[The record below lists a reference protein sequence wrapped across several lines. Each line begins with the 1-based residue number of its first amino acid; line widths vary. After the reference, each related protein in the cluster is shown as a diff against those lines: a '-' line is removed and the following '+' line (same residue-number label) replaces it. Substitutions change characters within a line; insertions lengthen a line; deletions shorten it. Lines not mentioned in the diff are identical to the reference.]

1 MTSMIVLLVVLF
13 ILIFIGVPVGFAI
26 GGATMVSILTTSNL
40 NMVVN
45 AQYCY
50 SGIFSFT
57 VMAIP
62 FFMLA
67 GIVMSSG
74 SIAKKIVNFAEAL
87 IGSITGGLGAVAM
100 VACMFF
106 GAISG
111 SGMATTSAIGSMLI
125 PEMKKKGYPADYAAT
140 LVCFGGIVGPIIP
153 PSLSFVLYGSA
164 TGVSIADLFKAGIFP
179 GILLGLGFMAV
190 NYVFCKTKGMG
201 QIEAAGS
208 SAAIPVEG
216 VEFNSNEEAAEFA
229 KNQVNSRLKNLW
241 IAFKDGFWALLSPA
255 IILGGIYSGTFTPT
269 EAACVSVVYSIIVSM
284 FIYKDLNL
292 KGVYKAFVDA
302 AVLNGITSFL
312 LGYSTVFSTF
322 MTFERIPDAI
332 YNFLVSISDSKI
344 VVLLIINAVLLIL
357 GCFLDTVPA
366 IIVMAPL
373 LLPAVKQFG
382 VDPIHFGVIMAVN
395 LALGLCSPPY
405 GCNLF
410 VGCAVAKIKMQ
421 DMFKWLIPFFI
432 VGVIMVLI
440 ITFVEPLSLVLL

>member
-1 MTSMIVLLVVLF
+1 MSVIVLFVVLF
-13 ILIFIGVPVGFAI
+13 LLLLIGVPVGFAI
-26 GGATMVSILTTSNL
+26 GGATLVSMATTTNL
-40 NMVVN
+40 DLVIN

-67 GIVMSSG
+67 GIIMSTG
-74 SIAKKIVNFAEAL
+74 GIAKRIVNFAEAL
-87 IGSITGGLGAVAM
+87 IGSVTGALGSVTM

-106 GAISG
+106 GALSG

-125 PEMKKKGYPADYAAT
+125 PEMKEKGYEPSYAAT

-153 PSLSFVLYGSA
+153 PSLSFVLYGSS
-164 TGVSIADLFKAGIFP
+164 TGVSISDLFLAGIVP
-179 GILLGLGFMAV
+179 GILIGCGFIVV
-190 NYVFCKTKGMG
+190 NYFFCKKKKMG
-201 QIEAAGS
+201 VPEKKTHPELIRVTPKELMRM
-208 SAAIPVEG
+208 
-216 VEFNSNEEAAEFA
+216 
-229 KNQVNSRLKNLW
+229 RLKQLW
-241 IAFKDGFWALLSPA
+241 LATKDGFWALLSPV
-255 IILGGIYSGTFTPT
+255 IILGGIYGGIFTPT
-269 EAACVSVVYSIIVSM
+269 EAACVSVVYSLIVSK
-284 FIYKDLNL
+284 FIYKDLTW
-292 KGVYKAFVDA
+292 KGIYKTFVDA

-322 MTFERIPDAI
+322 MTFERIPQAI
-332 YNFLVSISDSKI
+332 YELLIGITDSKI
-344 VVLLIINAVLLIL
+344 ILLLIINAVLLIV

-373 LLPAVKQFG
+373 LLPAVVQYG
-382 VDPIHFGVIMAVN
+382 VNPIHFGVIMAVN

-421 DMFKWLIPFFI
+421 EMFKWLIPFFI
-432 VGVIMVLI
+432 VGVLMVLL
-440 ITFVEPLSLVLL
+440 ITYVEPLSLMFL

>member
-1 MTSMIVLLVVLF
+1 MSVIVLF
-13 ILIFIGVPVGFAI
+13 IVLFVLLLIGVPVGFAI
-26 GGATMVSILTTSNL
+26 GGATMISILTTTDL

-67 GIVMSSG
+67 GIIMSTG
-74 SIAKKIVNFAEAL
+74 GIAKRIVDFAEAL
-87 IGSITGGLGAVAM
+87 IGSITGALGCVAM

-106 GAISG
+106 GALSG

-125 PEMKKKGYPADYAAT
+125 PEMKEKGYEPSYAAT

-153 PSLSFVLYGSA
+153 PSLSFVLYGSS
-164 TGVSIADLFKAGIFP
+164 TGVSISDLFLAGIIP
-179 GILLGLGFMAV
+179 GILIGCGFIAV
-190 NYVFCKTKGMG
+190 NYFFCKKNKMG
-201 QIEAAGS
+201 IPDKKANPALSQL
-208 SAAIPVEG
+208 SAKEIMII
-216 VEFNSNEEAAEFA
+216 
-229 KNQVNSRLKNLW
+229 RLKKLW
-241 IAFKDGFWALLSPA
+241 AATKEGFWALMSPV
-255 IILGGIYSGTFTPT
+255 IILGGIYGGIFTPT
-269 EAACVSVVYSIIVSM
+269 EAACVSVVYSLIVSK
-284 FIYKDLNL
+284 FIYHDLTW
-292 KGVYKAFVDA
+292 KGLYRTFVNA

-322 MTFERIPDAI
+322 MTFERIPQAI
-332 YNFLVSISDSKI
+332 YELLVGITDSKI
-344 VVLLIINAVLLIL
+344 VLLLIINLVLLIV

-373 LLPAVKQFG
+373 LLPAVELYG
-382 VDPIHFGVIMAVN
+382 VNPIHFGVIMAVN

-410 VGCAVAKIKMQ
+410 VGCAVGKVKMQ
-421 DMFKWLIPFFI
+421 EMFKWLVPFFA
-432 VGVIMVLI
+432 VGVVMVLI
-440 ITFVEPLSLVLL
+440 ITYVEPLSLMFL